1 MADGKQT
8 KAQLV
13 DELVVLRQRIATLE
27 AAATECQETEQALR
41 ESEELH
47 RLALSNI
54 SDTVFIT
61 NDAGAFTFICP
72 NVNVIF
78 GYSAHEVR
86 QFGNIVKLFGSALCT
101 RDDLEALGELQNVEQ
116 EITDKAGRRHVVLVN
131 VKRVSIQNGTRLY
144 ICRDITRRK
153 RIEEA
158 LRASEERLALT
169 LDATTDGVWD
179 WNIATGEVF
188 FSPHWFE
195 SLGYAP
201 GELTPHIRVREQL
214 VHPEDRSRVQ
224 QVLQAHLEGRRP
236 MYECD
241 NRLLTKSGAWRW
253 NHTRGKVV
261 ARDEHGTPLR
271 MIGTDVDITDRKHAE
286 QELQRADRLAL
297 VGQLTSGLA
306 HEIGTPLNIIA
317 GNAELL
323 RMDLQEQGHLTHTL
337 EAIVAQADRITGLI
351 EQLLTF
357 ARAKPQP
364 TESFALHEPLSNAL
378 RLLQTRFSRE
388 AITTTVEVPTDLP
401 LVGGTANHIE
411 QVFLNVLVN
420 AWHAMPDG
428 GTVTIQAE
436 VADERY
442 VRIVFRDTG
451 VGMSAEGL
459 KRAFEPFYST
469 KGEQGTGLGLTM
481 CQQII
486 ETHHGIIH
494 LDSTPGVGTTVTIAL
509 LQADAT
515 P

>member
-1 MADGKQT
+1 MADGK
-8 KAQLV
+8 KMKLV
-13 DELVVLRQRIATLE
+13 DEITALRQQIAMLE
-27 AAATECQETEQALR
+27 AAEAERLEAEKAVR

-61 NDAGAFTFICP
+61 NDAGTFTFICP

-78 GYSAHEVR
+78 GYSSHEVHEL
-86 QFGNIVKLFGSALCT
+86 GNIVKLFGSALCT
-101 RDDLEALGELQNVEQ
+101 RDELEALGELQNIEQ

-131 VKRVSIQNGTRLY
+131 VKRVSIQGGTRLY
-144 ICRDITRRK
+144 ICRDVTRRK
-153 RIEEA
+153 RVEEA

-188 FSPHWFE
+188 FSQHWFE
-195 SLGYAP
+195 SLGYEP
-201 GELTPHIRVREQL
+201 GELAPHISVRERL
-214 VHPEDRSRVQ
+214 VHPEDQSRVQ
-224 QVLQAHLEGRRP
+224 QVLQAHFEGHRP

-261 ARDEHGTPLR
+261 TRDEHGRPLR

-323 RMDLQEQGHLTHTL
+323 RMDLQDQGYSTHTL
-337 EAIVAQADRITGLI
+337 EAIIAQADRITGLV

-364 TESFALHEPLSNAL
+364 MESVALHEPLSHAL
-378 RLLQTRFSRE
+378 RLLETRFSRE
-388 AITTTVEVPTDLP
+388 AITTTVEVPTSLP
-401 LVGGTANHIE
+401 LIRGTANHIE

-428 GTVTIQAE
+428 GTVTIRAE

-451 VGMSAEGL
+451 RGISVEGL

-486 ETHHGIIH
+486 ETHHGTIH